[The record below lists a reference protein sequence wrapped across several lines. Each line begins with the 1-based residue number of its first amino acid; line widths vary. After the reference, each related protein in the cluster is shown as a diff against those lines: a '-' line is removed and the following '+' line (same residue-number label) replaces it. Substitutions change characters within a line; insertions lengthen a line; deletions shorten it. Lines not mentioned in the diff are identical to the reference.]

1 MGMTE
6 QGSPRNELKR
16 NAIGTA
22 GIVFFVVAAAAPLAA
37 TLGASPL
44 VFGSTG
50 VGGPGAYLAAMVVLL
65 LFAVGYATM
74 SRHVTSAGGFAAY
87 ISRGLGR
94 PWGFAAAFV
103 ALLAYNAMLAGIF
116 GQLGAFAHDI
126 LRDQLSIDL
135 PWQAWVAVG
144 LAVVAILGYRDVQIS
159 ARVLGVLLICEV
171 LILLLLDVVILGD
184 GGDSGLTLTGFEPA
198 KVFGGA
204 AGVAVTFA
212 FSCFVG
218 FEATTIYGEE
228 AREPKRTVP
237 RATYVAI
244 LAIGVFYTVTMWAI
258 GAGYGSGAVEKA
270 AHDNP
275 VAFVLDLNTRYV
287 GSTATDI
294 MNLLVITSLFAVVL
308 AFHNTLARYLYS
320 LGRAGVLP
328 SPLGRTRASDGAPYV
343 ASALQSCTTTL
354 IVGLFAIFGA
364 DPFLNLFAWLVGL
377 GTLGVL
383 VLQAAASVAVIAF
396 FRRTRADTRAWQ
408 TLVAPLLGLAGLL
421 TAIYLVLH
429 NFDVLTGATSGAVP
443 LLPWLIVLAALGGL
457 ATWAAM
463 RDRGIDLGGAPEP
476 EPPVAPVPEA
486 AALVS

>member
-1 MGMTE
+1 MSN
-6 QGSPRNELKR
+6 QLKR

-44 VFGSTG
+44 VFGATG

-74 SRHVTSAGGFAAY
+74 SRHLTSAGGFAAY

-126 LRDQLSIDL
+126 LRDQLHIDL
-135 PWQAWVAVG
+135 PWQAWIAIG

-171 LILLLLDVVILGD
+171 LILLLLDVVIVGD
-184 GGDSGLTLTGFEPA
+184 GGDSGLSLAGFEPA

-228 AREPKRTVP
+228 ARDPKRTVP

-287 GSTATDI
+287 GSTATDA
-294 MNLLVITSLFAVVL
+294 MNLLVITSLFA
-308 AFHNTLARYLYS
+308 
-320 LGRAGVLP
+320 
-328 SPLGRTRASDGAPYV
+328 SDGAPYV
-343 ASALQSCTTTL
+343 ASAVQSCTTTL

-383 VLQAAASVAVIAF
+383 VLQAAASAAVIVF
-396 FRRTRADTRAWQ
+396 FRRTRVDTRPWQ
-408 TLVAPLLGLAGLL
+408 TVIAPLLGLAGLV
-421 TAIYLVLH
+421 TAIYLVVH

-443 LLPWLIVLAALGGL
+443 LLPWLVPLAALAGF
-457 ATWAAM
+457 AVWAAM
-463 RDRGIDLGGAPEP
+463 RERGIDLGGAPSAPP
-476 EPPVAPVPEA
+476 EPAPAPEP